1 MVVRTSVKVMKFLVQ
16 IFAPFCVGINVTTS
30 MGLTVT
36 CKAMLLLCSADLPAR
51 ALISNMKQYNGF
63 HACSICTDPGS
74 HTTHHIWPYTDTNT
88 LRTQTDTYKA
98 IMAAVRQEEPVSV
111 AKNFKIVVVCSTPPL
126 PPPHTH
132 TPFRYLA
139 IKGHQYFS
147 AILHLTS
154 LMEW

>member
-1 MVVRTSVKVMKFLVQ
+1 MVVRTSAKVMKFLVQ
-16 IFAPFCVGINVTTS
+16 ILNFCVGINVTTS

-74 HTTHHIWPYTDTNT
+74 HTTHHTWPYTDANT

-98 IMAAVRQEEPVSV
+98 IMAAVRQEEPVSYCCQ
-111 AKNFKIVVVCSTPPL
+111 KFLNCCCMLHPPPPL
-126 PPPHTH
+126 QHTH
-132 TPFRYLA
+132 THTL
-139 IKGHQYFS
+139 
-147 AILHLTS
+147 
-154 LMEW
+154 